1 MYRWRCLTKAWS
13 HLTSL
18 DMACTLSSGRL
29 ITCSDAIGGLRRIYF
44 AQDYSN
50 NVLEKITETDFV
62 IGTLGADTW
71 QANDGGTPAQT
82 IIYQYDLVPDKSG
95 LTVSVSQEPA
105 GGSTLYTQTLTVVLN
120 HFNSA
125 DLAEIYNMGH
135 NRVQIFVLDANDNVF
150 LLGAEYGM
158 VLTGGDTFTTG
169 VARSDTPTVTL
180 EFTGSE
186 VAPLYSLAATAGPGT
201 TNYPFDGATDPT
213 TLDVVVGV

>member
-1 MYRWRCLTKAWS
+1 MP
-13 HLTSL
+13 
-18 DMACTLSSGRL
+18 CTLSSGRL
-29 ITCSDAIGGLRRIYF
+29 ITCSDAIGGLRRVYF

-50 NVLEKITETDFV
+50 NVLEQVVETDFV
-62 IGTLGADTW
+62 IATSNAADW
-71 QANDGGTPAQT
+71 QAGDATNLDV
-82 IIYQYDLVPDKSG
+82 YQYDLVPDKSS

-120 HFNSA
+120 HFNSD

-169 VARSDTPTVTL
+169 TARSDTPTVTL

-186 VAPLYSLAATAGPGT
+186 VAPLYSLAATAGPT
-201 TNYPFDGATDPT
+201 TANYPFDGLSDATEISVT
-213 TLDVVVGV
+213 VGT